1 VNTTAYT
8 KLAFFCLLAA
18 CAAPPLPQS
27 TTASV
32 SASTEVDWSDFTLG
46 PNDLIQVAVYGQPEL
61 TSPPT
66 GVRIAPDGT
75 LSLSLTGPIAV
86 AGLTPGAAAKTIE
99 GALAAHLLRP
109 AVSVS
114 VVEYTSRRFYLF
126 GEVKNTGPFPMDR
139 PITAL
144 EALSMGGGILVGAN
158 REEVVII
165 RRHGAEDIEVIAF
178 NAQTPGPDGLVQV
191 RSEDLVFVQK
201 SGVGSFAE
209 SVLPYMQ
216 GTGFTLSQIASLA
229 LAYDRLYNE

>member
-1 VNTTAYT
+1 M
-8 KLAFFCLLAA
+8 
-18 CAAPPLPQS
+18 
-27 TTASV
+27 
-32 SASTEVDWSDFTLG
+32 
-46 PNDLIQVAVYGQPEL
+46 
-61 TSPPT
+61 
-66 GVRIAPDGT
+66 
-75 LSLSLTGPIAV
+75 SLSLTGPIAV